1 MGVLAAVH
9 AGAAE
14 GIVWVVFVEPIILV
28 KHRNSGSFDRGH
40 VAEGVPHYLEMVVH
54 LAAASHEKALGN
66 ILSSVA
72 AAAGKL
78 QLFKKMN
85 TLALHLS
92 VADKIESGCQTGK
105 TGADDVCGFF
115 IHILR
120 LFGMG
125 KRFISSCGIIHIEAS
140 CFLSA
145 RIFLL

>member
-1 MGVLAAVH
+1 
-9 AGAAE
+9 
-14 GIVWVVFVEPIILV
+14 
-28 KHRNSGSFDRGH
+28 
-40 VAEGVPHYLEMVVH
+40 MVVH

-145 RIFLL
+145 RIFCCERFFFNHSAHIRTRFWRRKILIYCVKMLVNPTG